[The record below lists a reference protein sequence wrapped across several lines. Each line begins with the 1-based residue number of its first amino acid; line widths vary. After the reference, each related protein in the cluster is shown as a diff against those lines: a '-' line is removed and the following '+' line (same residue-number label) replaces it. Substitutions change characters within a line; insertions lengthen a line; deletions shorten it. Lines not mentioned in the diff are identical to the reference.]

1 MIQVTS
7 QKLTQYHRNDTEQQL
22 LTEYN
27 KKLKKR
33 KKKGKEKRKEKREK
47 LYHNS
52 SNM

>member
-27 KKLKKR
+27 KKLKRKR
-33 KKKGKEKRKEKREK
+33 EKKTKKGKTI
-47 LYHNS
+47 S
-52 SNM
+52 Q